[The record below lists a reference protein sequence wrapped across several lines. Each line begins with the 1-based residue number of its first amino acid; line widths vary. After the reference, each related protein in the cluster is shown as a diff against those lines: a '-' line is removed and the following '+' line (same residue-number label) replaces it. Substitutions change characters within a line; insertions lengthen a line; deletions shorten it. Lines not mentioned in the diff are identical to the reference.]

1 MAKVETKPP
10 TDTAAALAAELG
22 TLIGQFKRRL
32 REEASAGD
40 FTVSQLAALGRLDR
54 QGPMTVTEL
63 ARAEGMRPQSMGAN
77 IAVLET
83 AGLVGG
89 APDPADGRR
98 TILYLTPACRELI
111 RAGRAARQ
119 DWLSGA
125 IQKKLSTAEQ
135 DQLAAAA
142 VLLRRL
148 LEP

>member
-1 MAKVETKPP
+1 MANLKQ
-10 TDTAAALAAELG
+10 TATNASAILAADLG

-32 REEASAGD
+32 RQEASAGD
-40 FTVSQLAALGRLDR
+40 FTVSQLSALGRLDR
-54 QGPMTVTEL
+54 DGSMTVTEL
-63 ARAEGMRPQSMGAN
+63 ARAEGMRPQSMGATV
-77 IAVLET
+77 AVLEA
-83 AGLVGG
+83 AGLVSG

-125 IQKKLSTAEQ
+125 IQKRLSAAEQ
-135 DQLAAAA
+135 EQLAAAA